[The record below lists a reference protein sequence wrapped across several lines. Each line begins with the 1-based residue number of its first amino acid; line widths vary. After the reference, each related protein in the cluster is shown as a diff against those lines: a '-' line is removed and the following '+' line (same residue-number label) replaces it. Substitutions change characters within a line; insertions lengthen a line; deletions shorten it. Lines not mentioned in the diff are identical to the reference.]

1 MMKATKILI
10 CIEDGS
16 VAKAVS
22 EAFALHAPDI
32 AELGEHCA
40 GASEA
45 AAIIRAGGADLLVI
59 HPVYRRSS
67 PNEVNEMLTAAR
79 QCDVRITAV
88 IEDLGQA
95 RTAILLGVNDSMA
108 FPVQGTDL
116 LKVLLMTK
124 SYGASDDG
132 REQEIIPDSQLV
144 IHKHKRTSVLKYD
157 EIMMLR
163 AEGSYTEIICQ
174 NGEIVRVSKVIKTFD
189 DMLRGAGFVRL
200 GRSYLLNTRRIKEVQ
215 SDGDAGGCIVFHS
228 GFRMHIS
235 HMLRKRLQNML
246 IQKESRKAI

>member
-1 MMKATKILI
+1 M
-10 CIEDGS
+10 
-16 VAKAVS
+16 
-22 EAFALHAPDI
+22 
-32 AELGEHCA
+32 
-40 GASEA
+40 
-45 AAIIRAGGADLLVI
+45 LVI
-59 HPVYRRSS
+59 HPVYGQSS
-67 PNEVNEMLTAAR
+67 PTEVNEMLMAAR
-79 QCDVRITAV
+79 QHDVRIAAV

-95 RTAILLGVNDSMA
+95 RTAILLGANDCMA

-116 LKVLLMTK
+116 LKVLLLTRGQ
-124 SYGASDDG
+124 SFIDG
-132 REQEIIPDSQLV
+132 DREQELVAEPQLV
-144 IHKHKRTSVLKYD
+144 IHKHRRTSVLKYD

-189 DMLRGAGFVRL
+189 DLLRGAGFVRL

-215 SDGDAGGCIVFHS
+215 SDGVAGGYIVFHS